1 MPSHHGVE
9 VELEGKY
16 PNETM
21 RLLHERGSC
30 RDFTDKEIPHEVL
43 DAVLEAGTHAPT
55 GGNLQPYSIIKI
67 MKKDTRERLAE
78 LCGQRFIGEA
88 PVVILFCIDLHRL
101 DRWAELEVAPF
112 TATSSFR
119 HFWVSFQD
127 TIICAQSICTAADS
141 MGLGSVYIG
150 TALEIF
156 RELKEMLR
164 LPDGVFPVVLLCMG
178 YPKTRIMPRKKL
190 GVGVVVHDEE
200 YCDLGDRQ
208 LLEAY
213 DEKYHGSGD
222 DRRVKITEERL
233 ETISR
238 VCRDVH
244 GEGFAEMC
252 ISKIRENG
260 YISSVQRY
268 FGLHYRADRM
278 PRGNLDYLRLMEKFG
293 FHWFKEFQ
301 PKNR

>member
-9 VELEGKY
+9 AESKGEY

-21 RLLHERGSC
+21 RLLYERGSC
-30 RDFTDKEIPHEVL
+30 RDFADKEIPREVL

-67 MKKDTRERLAE
+67 MEKDTMERLAK
-78 LCGQRFIGEA
+78 LCGQRFIGEV
-88 PVVILFCIDLHRL
+88 PVDLLFCIDLHRL

-127 TIICAQSICTAADS
+127 TIICAQNICTAADS

-164 LPDGVFPVVLLCMG
+164 LPDGVFPVVLLCIG
-178 YPKTRIMPRKKL
+178 YPKTKIMPRKKL
-190 GVGVVVHDEE
+190 GIEVVVHDEE
-200 YCDLGDRQ
+200 YCDLGDHQ
-208 LLEAY
+208 LLEVY
-213 DEKYHGSGD
+213 DEKYRGPGD

-244 GEGFAEMC
+244 GEGFAERC

-278 PRGNLDYLRLMEKFG
+278 PQGNLDYLRLMEEFG
-293 FHWFKEFQ
+293 FYCFKEFQ